1 MNLDLYF
8 ILMFSDL
15 EMIDYVYV
23 LLIIAFKI
31 LNKIFLEMYY
41 RSCINPFFFFF
52 LIFSCPPLSP
62 ARPVPTPGLKP
73 SAQRGILPVP

>member
-8 ILMFSDL
+8 ILMFYDL

-31 LNKIFLEMYY
+31 LNKNFLEMYY
-41 RSCINPFFFFF
+41 RSCTN
-52 LIFSCPPLSP
+52 SKCT
-62 ARPVPTPGLKP
+62 A
-73 SAQRGILPVP
+73 

>member
-15 EMIDYVYV
+15 DMIDYVYV

-52 LIFSCPPLSP
+52 
-62 ARPVPTPGLKP
+62 
-73 SAQRGILPVP
+73 

>member
-41 RSCINPFFFFF
+41 RSCIN
-52 LIFSCPPLSP
+52 SKCT
-62 ARPVPTPGLKP
+62 A
-73 SAQRGILPVP
+73 